1 MNRPVGVIIIAVLQ
15 IISSIFGIFLGTLI
29 LIFGDRV
36 IRWIAQNPEFQDA
49 FQDIPTSVL
58 STIAVVIGILSIVL
72 GLLGILIAWG
82 LLMLKL
88 WAWVLT
94 IVFQCLGAASNLVAV
109 LTGQLSLGII
119 IQLAISALIIYYL
132 LRSDV
137 RRAFQG

>member
-15 IISSIFGIFLGTLI
+15 IVSSIFGIALGAII

-36 IRWIAQNPEFQDA
+36 IQWLAQTPEFQDA
-49 FQDIPTSVL
+49 FQDIPTSFI
-58 STIAVVIGILSIVL
+58 STIAVVVGILSIVF

-94 IVFQCLGAASNLVAV
+94 IVFQSLGAASNLVAV
-109 LTGQLSLGII
+109 LTGQLSFGII
-119 IQLAISALIIYYL
+119 VQLAISALIIY
-132 LRSDV
+132 
-137 RRAFQG
+137 

>member
-1 MNRPVGVIIIAVLQ
+1 MNRPVGVVIIAILQ
-15 IISSIFGIFLGTLI
+15 IVSSVFGIALGAII

-36 IRWIAQNPEFQDA
+36 IQWLAQTPEFQDA
-49 FQDIPTSVL
+49 FQDIPTSFI
-58 STIAVVIGILSIVL
+58 STIAVVVGILSIIF

-94 IVFQCLGAASNLVAV
+94 IVFQSLGAASNLVAV
-109 LTGQLSLGII
+109 LTGQLSFGII

-137 RRAFQG
+137 RRAFRG